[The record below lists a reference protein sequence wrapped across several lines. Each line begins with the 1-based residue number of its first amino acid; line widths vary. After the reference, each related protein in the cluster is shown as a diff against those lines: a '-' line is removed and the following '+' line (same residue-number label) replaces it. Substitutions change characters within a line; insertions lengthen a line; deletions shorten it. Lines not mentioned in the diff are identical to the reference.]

1 MMSNSK
7 GNTLYDGGVK
17 INHEGKRLNNE
28 GEKATCANS
37 PLYALSLGI

>member
-7 GNTLYDGGVK
+7 GSTLYYGGVT
-17 INHEGKRLNNE
+17 INHEGKRLNKQ

-37 PLYALSLGI
+37 PLYASGLVL

>member
-7 GNTLYDGGVK
+7 GNTLYYVT

-28 GEKATCANS
+28 SEKASCTNS
-37 PLYALSLGI
+37 PLHAHGLGL